1 MGLDMYLY
9 VDEYVSRKHWDK
21 RDENGEAV
29 NNPQF
34 EAIASVLQSTKHI
47 QEDSWTGLTIQVP
60 VGYWRKANAIHGW
73 IVNNYADGVD
83 ECQEIGLP
91 RVALEDLL
99 NTCKKVLVNP
109 DYADELLPPQS
120 GFFFGSTEVDEYYI
134 HDLKYTV
141 ELLEGL
147 LKDEALD
154 WFIYRASW

>member
-21 RDENGEAV
+21 RDDNGEAV

-34 EAIASVLQSTKHI
+34 ETIASVLQSTKHI

-73 IVNNYADGVD
+73 IVNTCADGVD
-83 ECQEIGLP
+83 ECQEIGLS
-91 RVALEDLL
+91 RSDLEAL
-99 NTCKKVLVNP
+99 LVNCKRVL
-109 DYADELLPPQS
+109 DDNRLADDLLPPQS

-134 HDLKYTV
+134 YDLKYTV

-147 LKDEALD
+147 LKDETLD

>member
-21 RDENGEAV
+21 RDDNGEPV
-29 NNPQF
+29 DNPQF
-34 EAIASVLQSTKHI
+34 ETIASVLRSTKHI
-47 QEDSWTGLTIQVP
+47 QEESWTGLSIQVP

-73 IVNNYADGVD
+73 IVNNCADGVD
-83 ECQEIGLP
+83 ECQEITLH
-91 RVALEDLL
+91 REALEDLL

-120 GFFFGSTEVDEYYI
+120 GFFFGSTEVDEWYI
-134 HDLKYTV
+134 NDLKYTV

-147 LKDEALD
+147 LKDEELD
-154 WFIYRASW
+154 YFIYRASW